1 MVENDTNAE
10 NCKLTLII
18 DAAQKRFAYYGL
30 SKTTMT
36 EIASDIGLS
45 KASLYYYFADKDT
58 LFRAVVKREQDFF
71 LNEMRQ
77 LIQEEKTAEDKFF
90 NYTKHRHTYLR
101 KVFVNLTQLK
111 MTMDHVKPLLGNL
124 MEVFMKAET
133 ELIESIFQEGI
144 KKKEFNNM
152 NTKTMADAYISSA
165 QGLRTLTIKNR
176 NSYVLEKSDFEEIE
190 TRINIIAEIFIK
202 AIKKNKD
209 ESIA

>member
-1 MVENDTNAE
+1 MVENEITPE

-18 DAAQKRFAYYGL
+18 DAAQKRFSHYGL

-58 LFRAVVKREQDFF
+58 LFRAVVKREQDCF
-71 LNEMRQ
+71 LNEMRL
-77 LIQEEKTAEDKFF
+77 LIKEGSTAESKFF
-90 NYTKHRHTYLR
+90 NYTKHRHDYLL

-111 MTMDHVKPLLGNL
+111 MTIDHVKPLLGNL
-124 MEVFMKAET
+124 MDLFMKAEI
-133 ELIESIFQEGI
+133 EIIESILNEGV
-144 KKKEFNNM
+144 KNNEFYSM
-152 NTKTMADAYISSA
+152 DTATMADAYIASA

-190 TRINIIAEIFIK
+190 SRINTIAKIFIK
-202 AIKKNKD
+202 GIKKK
-209 ESIA
+209 